1 MSRSISLLVNERFCA
16 NLQLAMEMNKF
27 NLLQLEF
34 NLNYIRQV
42 IFMHEICNPGNDLT
56 QTNNTIKF
64 TGSSTSSGSST
75 PIDALDNN
83 TD

>member
-1 MSRSISLLVNERFCA
+1 M
-16 NLQLAMEMNKF
+16 
-27 NLLQLEF
+27 QLEF

-56 QTNNTIKF
+56 QTNNTIKS

-75 PIDALDNN
+75 SIDASDNN